1 MSELELRR
9 RPTQARSAATFDH
22 VLATATLLLED
33 VGWDGF
39 TTNLLAE
46 RAGIGVQTLYRYF
59 PNKLS
64 VVATLAE
71 QLISEWDGWFADT
84 DQFFGDD
91 GVDWGAGIR
100 AYVDRLR
107 DQPGGIA
114 LRRAMSASHALR
126 ALDREDNQRM
136 AELYARA
143 IVEIDAEIDFDFA
156 LVTMRAML
164 EAVLGVLDATY
175 EMDAEQAELHLTAC
189 VEMQQA
195 FLEQRFPKL
204 RRASP

>member
-22 VLATATLLLED
+22 VLDTATLLLEE

-71 QLISEWDGWFADT
+71 RLIAEWDDWFEDT
-84 DQFFGDD
+84 DQFFNEE

-100 AYVDRLR
+100 AYADRLR

-114 LRRAMSASHALR
+114 LRRAMSASHTLR
-126 ALDREDNQRM
+126 ALDREDNLRM
-136 AELYARA
+136 ARHYARA
-143 IVEIDAEIDFDFA
+143 LVEIDPDIDHEFA
-156 LVTMRAML
+156 VVTMRVML

-175 EMDAEQAELHLTAC
+175 EMDAEQAERHLSAC
-189 VEMQQA
+189 VDMQRA
-195 FLEQRFPKL
+195 FLEQRFPTIGA
-204 RRASP
+204 RTT